1 MSARLEIVG
10 LAGIP
15 EVAEGD
21 DLAELLL
28 AALSRSGETLREGD
42 ILVVSSKVVSKAGGL
57 QVGATDKTGTVASQT
72 VAVVAERTSGDGFT
86 RVVRAKAGPVMAAA
100 GVDASNTGGR
110 DVLLLLPH
118 DPDEVCRALRS
129 ALSSRTGVS
138 ALGVILSDTAGRPWR
153 VGVVDFALGSAGVRV
168 VDDLRGLP
176 DADGLVLHVTTRAL
190 AASSS
195 TAS

>member
-57 QVGATDKTGTVASQT
+57 QVGAT
-72 VAVVAERTSGDGFT
+72 
-86 RVVRAKAGPVMAAA
+86 
-100 GVDASNTGGR
+100 
-110 DVLLLLPH
+110 
-118 DPDEVCRALRS
+118 
-129 ALSSRTGVS
+129 
-138 ALGVILSDTAGRPWR
+138 
-153 VGVVDFALGSAGVRV
+153 
-168 VDDLRGLP
+168 
-176 DADGLVLHVTTRAL
+176 
-190 AASSS
+190 
-195 TAS
+195 